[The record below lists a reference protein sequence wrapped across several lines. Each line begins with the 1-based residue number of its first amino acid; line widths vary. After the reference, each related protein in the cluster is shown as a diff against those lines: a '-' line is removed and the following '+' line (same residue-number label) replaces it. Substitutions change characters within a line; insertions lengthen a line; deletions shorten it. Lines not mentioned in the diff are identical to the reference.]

1 MGRAFGHTN
10 GRPPSNDN
18 KSKKVNGV
26 PLIVTYNPALNNLSQ
41 AIGRNLDYMQT
52 DG

>member
-1 MGRAFGHTN
+1 MRWAFRHTN
-10 GRPPSNDN
+10 GRPPSNEN
-18 KSKKVNGV
+18 NSKKVNGS
-26 PLIVTYNPALNNLSQ
+26 PLSVTYNPALNNLSQ

>member
-10 GRPPSNDN
+10 GRPPSN
-18 KSKKVNGV
+18 SKKVNGV
-26 PLIVTYNPALNNLSQ
+26 PVIVTYNPALNNLSQ
-41 AIGRNLDYMQT
+41 AIGRNLDYMQK